1 MKNLLISNFA
11 AAVILLFGS
20 IAEVNGDLLT
30 YEVVGATITIRDCKE
45 TASGA
50 LAIPPTYD
58 GKPVT
63 RIGEN
68 AFRDC
73 SNLTSVTIPDNV
85 TRIGE
90 WAFEGC
96 SSLTSVT
103 IPDSVTSILWGAFE
117 GCNSLTGVTFP
128 DSLTSIG
135 HLAFAGCSSLARA

>member
-1 MKNLLISNFA
+1 LVIFAVKGTSIMKKLLISNFA

-85 TRIGE
+85 TRIGNKAFADCSSLMNVTISNSVTRIGE
-90 WAFEGC
+90 WAFEG
-96 SSLTSVT
+96 LQ
-103 IPDSVTSILWGAFE
+103 
-117 GCNSLTGVTFP
+117 
-128 DSLTSIG
+128 
-135 HLAFAGCSSLARA
+135 